1 MSENQNNISD
11 ESAESVPDDA
21 EEKVVNKWLIEPENA
36 LPEIT
41 VDSLPEISKA
51 ACQKAGW
58 KELMPVPG
66 QGNPLCLRR
75 YHTPPQ
81 GHYFIDIQN

>member
-1 MSENQNNISD
+1 
-11 ESAESVPDDA
+11 VPDDA
-21 EEKVVNKWLIEPENA
+21 EEKVVNQWLIEPENA

-58 KELMPVPG
+58 KDLMPVQAR
-66 QGNPLCLRR
+66 QGNSLCLRR
-75 YHTPPQ
+75 YLTLPQ

>member
-1 MSENQNNISD
+1 
-11 ESAESVPDDA
+11 VPDDS
-21 EEKVVNKWLIEPENA
+21 EEKVVNKWLIELENV

-58 KELMPVPG
+58 KELMPG
-66 QGNPLCLRR
+66 QGNPLGLRR
-75 YHTPPQ
+75 YLTLPQ
-81 GHYFIDIQN
+81 GHCFIDIQN

>member
-1 MSENQNNISD
+1 
-11 ESAESVPDDA
+11 VPDDA

-41 VDSLPEISKA
+41 IDSLPEISKA

-58 KELMPVPG
+58 KELMPV
-66 QGNPLCLRR
+66 QARAILYVFAAISRR
-75 YHTPPQ
+75 HKVT
-81 GHYFIDIQN
+81 I